1 MFGYVLPDQKELK
14 IRELEMYQGYYCGLC
29 LALKKQYHFLGRL
42 SLNYDMTFLALLLTA
57 LYEPESLRKMH
68 RCVLHPAKKRLVIQ
82 NQYLDY
88 AAEDR
93 KSVV

>member
-57 LYEPESLRKMH
+57 LYEQR
-68 RCVLHPAKKRLVIQ
+68 V
-82 NQYLDY
+82 
-88 AAEDR
+88 
-93 KSVV
+93 